1 MSALTPR
8 TIFDTLAG
16 AAPVAYALSVDET
29 IVFWSRG
36 AEQVLGYS
44 AERVVGLRY
53 RELAGASVNFSHLER
68 SLAVQQ
74 VKQGLLPMRM
84 RVEMQC
90 ASGDRR
96 AFRLVPVV
104 VSEVLGGQPMV
115 VCLLHEWGAE
125 GDADVNPEDEGNQ
138 ERRYGVVATGGR
150 GNLSARQLQV
160 LLLVGAGMTTRDIA
174 AHLGVSLA
182 TVLNHVRNVRKKLGA
197 KTKLEAVSIA
207 LNLGLIRVD

>member
-1 MSALTPR
+1 MT
-8 TIFDTLAG
+8 
-16 AAPVAYALSVDET
+16 
-29 IVFWSRG
+29 
-36 AEQVLGYS
+36 
-44 AERVVGLRY
+44 
-53 RELAGASVNFSHLER
+53 
-68 SLAVQQ
+68 
-74 VKQGLLPMRM
+74 M

-115 VCLLHEWGAE
+115 VCLLYEWGAE

-160 LLLVGAGMTTRDIA
+160 LLMVGASMTNRDIA
-174 AHLGVSLA
+174 AHLGVSLV

-197 KTKLEAVSIA
+197 KTKLEAVTIA
-207 LNLGLIRVD
+207 VNLGLIRVD